1 MDDSYKKKKLI
12 VFAIAA
18 IILMVYFVP
27 LGWHGLLEPDEG
39 RYSEIPREMVET
51 GDFVTPRLNYVK
63 YFEKPVLLY
72 WMNAASFMAF
82 GENEFAARF
91 PTALSGV
98 LGALITALLCASIFG
113 KRAGAIAGAVTA
125 LSLLYFAIGTITLT
139 DMPLS
144 LFITAAL
151 AAFYIGHIKNDRRW
165 FLVFYASVA
174 LGLLTKGLVAIVL
187 PGGIIFWYI
196 IFTKKW
202 RLILDAL
209 YLPGIALFFVIAVP
223 WFYMVSRENPD
234 FLYFFFVREHFLRYT
249 TKIHSRYEPFWF
261 FIPMI
266 PVGLM
271 PWTGFF
277 FSLFSKES
285 VLRSPSD
292 KDMKDANIFLLSWFT
307 VIFVFF
313 SISSSKLIPY
323 IVPCFPPLAILIA
336 SDIDRM
342 IERGKWH
349 GKALI
354 FSIVSGGLFSAA
366 LIVYTFV
373 GGKVDPGEALPF
385 ALAISAGLLAGP
397 LLALFITRKG
407 GRAAYEKA
415 VIAISISAVV
425 YIAAHYGVYDIMGK
439 TRSTKDISE
448 VIMKEK
454 LPDETIA
461 VYGEI
466 LQGIPFYTKQRV
478 MLVDSMGEL
487 EFGAGKPEGEG
498 WFPTNEEFLPEWMS
512 KEKKFVLVIEKERIR
527 SLFKDGNTYETKKV
541 EHDDYLILFNRRLKE
556 DEK

>member
-1 MDDSYKKKKLI
+1 MDPSLKNKRLI
-12 VFAIAA
+12 VFGIAA
-18 IILMVYFVP
+18 LILMVYFVP

-39 RYSEIPREMVET
+39 RYAEIPREMVES

-63 YFEKPVLLY
+63 YFEKPAMLY
-72 WMNAASFMAF
+72 WMNAGSFMVF

-91 PTALSGV
+91 PTALSGI
-98 LGALITALLCASIFG
+98 LGALITALFCASVFG

-144 LFITAAL
+144 LFLTAAL
-151 AAFYIGHIKNDRRW
+151 TSFYIGHIKNDRRW
-165 FLVFYASVA
+165 FLIFYASVA

-187 PGGIIFWYI
+187 PGGIILWYI
-196 IFTKKW
+196 IFTRKW
-202 RLILDAL
+202 RLIIDAL

-234 FLYFFFVREHFLRYT
+234 FLHFFFIREHFLRYA
-249 TKIHSRYEPFWF
+249 TKMHNRYEPVWF
-261 FIPMI
+261 FLPMI

-277 FSLFSKES
+277 FSLFSRES
-285 VLRSPSD
+285 ILRAPSD
-292 KDMKDANIFLLSWFT
+292 KKMKDANIYLLSWFS

-323 IVPCFPPLAILIA
+323 IVPCFPPLAVLIA

-342 IERGKWH
+342 IARGKWH
-349 GKALI
+349 GGALL
-354 FSIVSGGLFSAA
+354 FSLISGGLFSAA
-366 LIVYTFV
+366 LITYTIT
-373 GGKVDPGEALPF
+373 GGRVDPSQALPF
-385 ALAISAGLLAGP
+385 ALAISAGLMSGP
-397 LLALFITRKG
+397 VIALLMTAKG
-407 GRAAYEKA
+407 RPDHEKA
-415 VIAISISAVV
+415 VVVLCLSALV

-439 TRSTKDISE
+439 TRSTKSISE

-478 MLVDSMGEL
+478 MLVENMGEL
-487 EFGAGKPEGEG
+487 EFGAGKPEGAG
-498 WFPTNEEFLPEWMS
+498 WFPAAKEFLPEWMS
-512 KEKKFVLVIEKERIR
+512 KDRDFVLVIEKGRLKG
-527 SLFKDGNTYETKKV
+527 LFKDGNTYETKKI
-541 EHDDYLILFNRRLKE
+541 EHGDYLILFNRRSN
-556 DEK
+556 